1 MKPLINLASRPY
13 RNRRLFW
20 VSILAAFLAF
30 SGLGLRTVE
39 VLSTLDG
46 RIAELS
52 PRVDALESHVR
63 DAQKGKETTAA
74 LSGDQNRALEA
85 ATDLI
90 NRKAFSW
97 SELLNAIERN
107 IPLTVRVTKVTVN
120 KVQPRSHD
128 NLVSSSA
135 NDGKTVSILLDVV
148 GRSV

>member
-1 MKPLINLASRPY
+1 MKPIVNLASRPY

-20 VSILAAFLAF
+20 VSIVAAFLAF

-39 VLSTLDG
+39 VLSMLDG

-52 PRVDALESHVR
+52 PRVDTLEARVR
-63 DAQKGKETTAA
+63 EAQKGKETTAA
-74 LSGDQNRALEA
+74 LSGDQNRALVA

-90 NRKAFSW
+90 NRKGFSW

-120 KVQPRSHD
+120 KVQPRS
-128 NLVSSSA
+128 LSRRA
-135 NDGKTVSILLDVV
+135 APMTA
-148 GRSV
+148 RR

>member
-52 PRVDALESHVR
+52 PRVDALEAHVR

-74 LSGDQNRALEA
+74 LNGDQNRALEA
-85 ATDLI
+85 ATGLI

-97 SELLNAIERN
+97 
-107 IPLTVRVTKVTVN
+107 
-120 KVQPRSHD
+120 PRTAQC
-128 NLVSSSA
+128 N
-135 NDGKTVSILLDVV
+135 
-148 GRSV
+148 